1 MLSLHDALPI
11 AGKHYTQFPDAS
23 TFRIGLD
30 QLSSAAL
37 RDRLRLIWTEPSA
50 LDPARLAARVT
61 REIADRLARLAKSR
75 SEEPTSELQSLM
87 RISYAVFCLKKKHTI
102 NSETDIHNT

>member
-61 REIADRLARLAKSR
+61 REIADRLARLAKSL
-75 SEEPTSELQSLM
+75 EAAGHAPTSVASFLM
-87 RISYAVFCLKKKHTI
+87 RCLFTMFAEDVVQIGRAHV
-102 NSETDIHNT
+102 